1 MRFHGSSSSG
11 LSFAQISFN
20 VLSLPIVMV
29 QDLGALRTGAED
41 QKQLQTARKKH
52 TGSLACAL
60 WQQLWSIIWVT
71 QKKHAACH
79 FLLGSHHPV
88 QFHWIRSQH
97 SQNTLPWPLFSRNG
111 MVCPMSL
118 FTQLWNIR
126 ETCFYEPGNWELR
139 VKAIFSPMK
148 AGELQV

>member
-1 MRFHGSSSSG
+1 MFCEPGNWGLMANAVFSPCESRIVAAQLFRKLSRKIHTALFFFIRIANLFRF
-11 LSFAQISFN
+11 LRF
-20 VLSLPIVMV
+20 LKDIVC
-29 QDLGALRTGAED
+29 LTLFIEIFFYC
-41 QKQLQTARKKH
+41 
-52 TGSLACAL
+52 TGSLH
-60 WQQLWSIIWVT
+60 QYNNSY
-71 QKKHAACH
+71 
-79 FLLGSHHPV
+79 G
-88 QFHWIRSQH
+88 SQH